1 MLTLAQQLDSVV
13 KVAEGV
19 TSLAWAP
26 LALAAAATGCGVMT
40 WLFGGRLMKG
50 ITTFAFIVGGGV
62 AGYALTPHLAPT
74 VSPWIGLGA
83 GGLVG
88 LILGAMM
95 FRLSMAA
102 ALALMLGVAAPTTLA
117 VARDMHTT
125 LIERTAP
132 TRQALLER
140 LTPAAPDPSVWI
152 DSGEVEAEE
161 PDVATRLLAQAS
173 EFAGQLGDE
182 AAEQWRGM
190 PIAHKSVLFLAA
202 VGCAALGFG
211 IGLLAPRTAACAVT
225 AGFGAALALSAGS
238 AALHLAK
245 APIEARLP
253 DRAISWLLI
262 WIGVTAIGAVF
273 QWAPDRKREPKDRD
287 AKRGADQPVR
297 AEAGA
302 KKK

>member
-1 MLTLAQQLDSVV
+1 MLTLAQRLDSVV
-13 KVAEGV
+13 KAAEGV
-19 TSLAWAP
+19 TALAWAP
-26 LALAAAATGCGVMT
+26 LALAAVATAFGVMT

-50 ITTFAFIVGGGV
+50 ITTFAFVVGGAV

-74 VSPWIGLGA
+74 VSPWLGLGA

-132 TRQALLER
+132 TRQALIER
-140 LTPAAPDPSVWI
+140 LTPAAPDPSVWM
-152 DSGEVEAEE
+152 DSGEVEETDA
-161 PDVATRLLAQAS
+161 ASRLLAPAS
-173 EFAGQLGDE
+173 EFAGQLADE
-182 AAEQWRGM
+182 AAEQWRDM
-190 PIAHKSVLFLAA
+190 QIAHKSVLFLAA

-225 AGFGAALALSAGS
+225 AGFGAALLLSAGS

-262 WIGVTAIGAVF
+262 WIGVTSIGAVF
-273 QWAPDRKREPKDRD
+273 QWAPDRKNEPKDRD
-287 AKRGADQPVR
+287 AKRGADQSVR

-302 KKK
+302 KK